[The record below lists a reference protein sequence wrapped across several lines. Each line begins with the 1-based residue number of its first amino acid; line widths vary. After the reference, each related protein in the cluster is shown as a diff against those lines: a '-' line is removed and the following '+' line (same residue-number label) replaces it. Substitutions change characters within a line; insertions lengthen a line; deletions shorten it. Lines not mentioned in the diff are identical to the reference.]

1 MEIHDIIVKTEDI
14 LLESDMEVLLNDP
27 FIENIV
33 RYNHEIIELKNTS
46 YHDPKYRNHIMMFVK
61 QLYRDFKFL
70 LTNIDDYEHLVD
82 FLCRYQSKNL
92 RYLDAMVMHYNV
104 PTSPVLEMFFNRV
117 HKQLDNEEILSYS
130 FDYKKKIF
138 YGLSYSYVHLIGL
151 PDTKLKL
158 SGFIALEAEIKSV
171 YLSKSF
177 RDKGDDL
184 MGQVEGKILKLQKL
198 LELNLLPD
206 VANAVPVPKKTK
218 SVSSISSMRKSDFI
232 KIISAM
238 YDAKIFVNA
247 KGEAAT
253 NKQKLM
259 EDLGS
264 FLNDDL
270 SKYSA
275 SLSQAKTRDEK
286 TFLKPFRKIEEEALR
301 YFNAVD
307 EE

>member
-1 MEIHDIIVKTEDI
+1 MDTMF
-14 LLESDMEVLLNDP
+14 LYYEV
-27 FIENIV
+27 
-33 RYNHEIIELKNTS
+33 
-46 YHDPKYRNHIMMFVK
+46 PK
-61 QLYRDFKFL
+61 
-70 LTNIDDYEHLVD
+70 
-82 FLCRYQSKNL
+82 
-92 RYLDAMVMHYNV
+92 
-104 PTSPVLEMFFNRV
+104 SPVLELFFNRV
-117 HKQLDNEEILSYS
+117 HKQLDDTGVFSYS
-130 FDYKKKIF
+130 FDYKKKRF
-138 YGLSYSYVHLIGL
+138 KLLSDSYVQLIGL
-151 PDTKLKL
+151 PDTKVKM

-171 YLSKSF
+171 YISKSF

-184 MGQVEGKILKLQKL
+184 MGQVEGQILKLQKL
-198 LELNLLPD
+198 FDLNLLPD
-206 VANAVPVPKKTK
+206 AANAVPVPKKTK
-218 SVSSISSMRKSDFI
+218 SASSISSMRKSDFI

-247 KGEAAT
+247 KGDPAT

-259 EDLGS
+259 EELGS